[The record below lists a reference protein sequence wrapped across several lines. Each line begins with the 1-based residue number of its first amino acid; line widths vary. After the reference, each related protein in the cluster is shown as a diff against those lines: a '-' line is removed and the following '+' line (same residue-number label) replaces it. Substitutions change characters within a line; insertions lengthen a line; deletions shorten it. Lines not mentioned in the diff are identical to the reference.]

1 MCSNDEFYT
10 IIDLP
15 QGDHQYRFL
24 VDGQWMTDPHGVS
37 CSITVLCNV
46 IRFFHEASYLQIS
59 LLLRVVQEQTGV
71 GDNGLPCSV
80 VSVRESDFEVFE
92 ALAVDSVS
100 TGEEKYKGALS

>member
-1 MCSNDEFYT
+1 VCSNDEFYT

-24 VDGQWMTDPHGVS
+24 VDGQWMCDPHGVS
-37 CSITVLCNV
+37 CFINCAMQRNSILSVKTVIDRCRCCCVLCRN
-46 IRFFHEASYLQIS
+46 RA
-59 LLLRVVQEQTGV
+59 GV

-100 TGEEKYKGALS
+100 TGEEKYKGAA